1 MNKMDLYEVAETQG
15 GQLEGDYNSFGK
27 TRRTQNSDGSNRN
40 GILHTV
46 VVVFYNSIYFTG
58 VSHKLTAHIKS
69 EGPNDEKP

>member
-1 MNKMDLYEVAETQG
+1 MNKTDLYEVAETQG

-46 VVVFYNSIYFTG
+46 EVVFYNSMYFT
-58 VSHKLTAHIKS
+58 
-69 EGPNDEKP
+69 